1 MAKKLKADAGIEEED
16 APRAHK
22 RNRAS
27 PIGLVKL
34 YEFISEDQARAIQ
47 DMELDSLLDIK
58 CHCLNNKLINW
69 FASLY
74 DKNTREFVIP
84 GRGRIPLDEES
95 VYRTLGLPYGTNPV
109 VYSVDREVEAS
120 LGALLFPADG
130 STPMTSRVY
139 QILKDMTDSGDA
151 FKQTFVMYVISTVL
165 SPTTRNRVSN
175 RCYPVMANI
184 GNVHTLQ
191 WCKFVADQL
200 HDELSKGSASQ
211 TCLFHLQL
219 LYVDSLDV
227 SGLDLDL
234 PQACFASNIWSKE
247 DIDKVLLADLRDDK
261 VSYGKLE
268 LKSQFAIPYTLFGGA
283 AGFTKCDD
291 SYDPDHFVCLLREK
305 NKSLDGDA
313 PVVPPSAASAKT
325 VSPDMD
331 LGVEHVVHDA
341 PSSSMASEPVVDA
354 ATMAIKT
361 VVAPTSGGTV
371 APDMGLG
378 GELVVDD
385 APSASMVSETIVDA
399 ATMATDTLVS
409 LASGGTVAPDIG
421 LGDALPA
428 TMASET
434 VVDAATMATETLVA
448 LASGGTLARAIG
460 LGDAPSATMAT
471 ETLVALA
478 SGGTLA
484 RDIGPGSET
493 EMMDSIVNADVNAVD
508 VNKGRD
514 VATTVD
520 LGKKA
525 PVTSVYKSTR
535 PKKRLCSLEDKDRE
549 IKSLVCN
556 ELGITSDMAPFGL
569 LDNESNPKKATPKRK
584 NIPKSRAHLSK
595 NQDIRSSPHL
605 AKLHSLASVSI
616 KPATTSPIE
625 LDMSS
630 PEVSPARIEVAA
642 AIEAGPL
649 DVHATS
655 AGGGALSSPPSDT
668 GAFTQPELATQADA
682 TTVAEAAN
690 ETLAAA
696 ESNAAE
702 AALSD
707 HTVAEPAPAHCVQP
721 DIPSVPCVQPRVDKD
736 GNIFISATTLFNN
749 VVPVVS
755 SDVLLQEDPIE
766 KADVVEGDGPTD
778 DTPYQ
783 GSRGVFV
790 PATSLFPVIEPPMW
804 NITSQSPVSEPAVA
818 PSPDVPSDVDGVNN
832 PSQPLSNATATP
844 VLSVSSDALDDI
856 PEGIPLG
863 APVGI
868 TSSSNE
874 DAPVGC
880 ANPSSIVHAPGDLF
894 HEFEPEGLVP
904 LSLITAPGNFLILH
918 VV

>member
-268 LKSQFAIPYTLFGGA
+268 VFYIQFAIPYTLFGGA
-283 AGFTKCDD
+283 AGFTKWFDTCA
-291 SYDPDHFVCLLREK
+291 DPSCSTE